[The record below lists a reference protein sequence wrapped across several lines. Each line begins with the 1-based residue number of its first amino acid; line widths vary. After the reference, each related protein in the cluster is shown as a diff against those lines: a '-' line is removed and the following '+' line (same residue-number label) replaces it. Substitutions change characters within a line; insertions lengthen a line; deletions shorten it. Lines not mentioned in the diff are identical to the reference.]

1 MCIICKRELV
11 IAELR
16 ICGITNQKLRALPAD
31 RSVSNTRVALYAADS
46 CDSPD
51 FITFPEKPVVIQG
64 LIIRPEAVAVP

>member
-31 RSVSNTRVALYAADS
+31 RSVFLTHALYAADS